1 MFRWKSTK
9 LIVIVACLGMLTAVQ
24 AFADSQVRIV
34 RLSDV
39 QGDVQI
45 DRNAGQGYEKA
56 FLNLPITQGV
66 KLQTKSDGRAQ
77 VEFEDGSA
85 LRITPGTIVEFPELL
100 MRDSGA
106 KISTLH
112 VQEGKVYL
120 NFLAAKNDVLTLAF
134 GHEKVTVTQPAH
146 LRLEMADAQARLA
159 VFNGDVP
166 VEGSFG
172 KVDVAKNHTLTFDL
186 ADQSRYT
193 STRWVDDDPYD
204 AWDKQQDQYQQRYAN
219 NAGYSNPSPY
229 SYGTSDLNYYGSF
242 SNVPGYGTMWQ
253 PYLAG
258 AGWDPFMNGAWAYY
272 PGYGYGWVSGY
283 PWGWTPYYSGSWAF
297 VPGYGWMWE
306 PGGAWFGLGGFPII
320 INPPANFI
328 VPRAPNI
335 PGQRIVPAIRGTQI
349 PVGDSAGKLTIVN
362 NSAGLGIPR
371 GGVKNLALLSQTVQQ
386 HGFGS
391 TKVVDTSAVRPS
403 WWGGANPGYSASNP
417 HSGAPAASRGTS
429 VATPSPHSSGGGV
442 HASGASHR

>member
-1 MFRWKSTK
+1 MSTWKSAIR
-9 LIVIVACLGMLTAVQ
+9 LARLTAL
-24 AFADSQVRIV
+24 AATLTAIPSFADSQVRIV
-34 RLSDV
+34 RLCDV
-39 QGDVQI
+39 QGDVQL
-45 DRNAGQGYEKA
+45 DRNTGQGYEKA
-56 FLNLPITQGV
+56 FQNLPITQGV
-66 KLQTKSDGRAQ
+66 KLQTKDDGRAQ
-77 VEFEDGSA
+77 VEFEDASA
-85 LRITPGTIVEFPELL
+85 LRLTPGTEVEFPELL

-106 KISTLH
+106 KISTIR

-120 NFLAAKNDVLTLAF
+120 NFLRAKDDVLTLEF
-134 GHEKVTVTQPAH
+134 GREKVTLTQSAH
-146 LRLEMADAQARLA
+146 LRLEMGDAHARLA
-159 VFNGDVP
+159 VFGGDVS

-172 KVDVAKNHTLTFDL
+172 KVDIAKNHTLTFDL

-204 AWDKQQDQYQQRYAN
+204 VWDKQQDQYQQRYAN
-219 NAGYSNPSPY
+219 NAAYNGSSPY

-242 SNVPGYGTMWQ
+242 SNVPGYGMMWQ
-253 PYLAG
+253 PYLVG

-328 VPRAPNI
+328 VPRPPNI

-386 HGFGS
+386 HGF
-391 TKVVDTSAVRPS
+391 TAARILDTSAIRPS
-403 WWGGANPGYSASNP
+403 WWSTYSGSPASTP
-417 HSGAPAASRGTS
+417 HSEAPTASRGIS
-429 VATPSPHSSGGGV
+429 VAAPAPRSSGGGG
-442 HASGASHR
+442 HASGGSHR